1 MGEGVVRAGDRE
13 LQAEVW
19 TGTGRQAV
27 GRELAQHKSV
37 WQELQV
43 EVKPCGCVDPVV
55 VHAA

>member
-1 MGEGVVRAGDRE
+1 MRAGDRE